1 MSSSNRR
8 MRILLIERDPTVQHL
23 RALMLRMKG
32 YFVTGAANIDE
43 AREKLDQGNYHL
55 TIIDVGHFAR
65 PGIEFCEQIKKKYP
79 RMKVLMQAEDSAIH
93 PREKCPDIVVP
104 KQEGP
109 HTFITEVERLLTAS

>member
-1 MSSSNRR
+1 
-8 MRILLIERDPTVQHL
+8 
-23 RALMLRMKG
+23 MLRMKG
-32 YFVTGAANIDE
+32 YFVTGASNIEE
-43 AREKLDQGNYHL
+43 AREKLDEAIYHL

-93 PREKCPDIVVP
+93 PREHCPDMVVP